1 MKLRFLV
8 LIFCFALLP
17 SISHAQ
23 EETPEP
29 QATIDITAEPT
40 AEAAA
45 EATTESIEF
54 PDVGTFAVVQPHMDR
69 QRRYVMTI
77 PQSYAASSDPVPLVI
92 ALHPATSNGEQMM
105 RLTNYNAL
113 AEAENFIVVYPDGVG
128 GVWAD
133 GRIGDSRTV
142 PGVDDVQFLA
152 ALIDTLA
159 SNLNIDA
166 NRVYVMGYSMGGMM
180 AFRAGCALPTRIAAI
195 GSVASTLPQYLLN
208 ECDALETPL
217 PVIVIHGTNDSVIPW
232 LGALTQQRSGYISLI
247 DTAYFWASHNGCQ
260 DFSGITALDDIDPDD
275 ATRVL
280 VERYTNCLN
289 NADVEIVGVY
299 RGGHTYPGYVSAS
312 GSTQGGLT
320 SQDISATRATW
331 EFMSNFSR

>member
-1 MKLRFLV
+1 MMKLRFLV
-8 LIFCFALLP
+8 LIFCYFVLLANV
-17 SISHAQ
+17 SHAQ
-23 EETPEP
+23 EATPE
-29 QATIDITAEPT
+29 ITAEAT
-40 AEAAA
+40 A

-54 PDVGTFAVVQPHMDR
+54 PDVGTFAVVQPHADR

-77 PQSYAASSDPVPLVI
+77 PQSYAASSEPVPLVI
-92 ALHPATSNGEQMM
+92 ALHPATGTGEQMM

-113 AEAENFIVVYPDGVG
+113 AETENFIVVYPDGVG

-152 ALIDTLA
+152 ALIDTLT
-159 SNLNIDA
+159 SNLNVDA
-166 NRVYVMGYSMGGMM
+166 SRVYVMGYSMGGMM

-217 PVIVIHGTNDSVIPW
+217 PVIVIHGTNDNVIPW

-247 DTAYFWASHNGCQ
+247 DTAYFWAAHNDCQ
-260 DFSGITALDDIDPDD
+260 GYTGITALEDSAPNDD
-275 ATRVL
+275 TRVL
-280 VERYTNCLN
+280 VERYTACRDG
-289 NADVEIVGVY
+289 ADVEIVGVY

-320 SQDISATRATW
+320 TQDISATHATW
-331 EFMSNFSR
+331 EFMSSFSR